1 MTIKDV
7 NEVLEIGYSN
17 ILAAIYNGK
26 LLATKLDNGKWDIET
41 QDFKD
46 YENYRN
52 ERFNR
57 LKMRG
62 KKNKIGGR

>member
-1 MTIKDV
+1 MTIKEV

-26 LLATKLDNGKWDIET
+26 LLATKLDDGTWSIET
-41 QDFKD
+41 QDLRD

-52 ERFNR
+52 EMAKR
-57 LKMRG
+57 LKSRS
-62 KKNKIGGR
+62 KKNK